1 MQSKWIK
8 CVNKTKDVLGL
19 QKSGENNFRIQN
31 WHKKGRYLECLKK
44 KKNRRKE
51 KKKREA
57 FQSMM
62 TGKEK

>member
-1 MQSKWIK
+1 MFK
-8 CVNKTKDVLGL
+8 
-19 QKSGENNFRIQN
+19 
-31 WHKKGRYLECLKK
+31 KK

-62 TGKEK
+62 TGKEKWETLKIANE